1 MGEWIIGREDVYANV
16 RRDNCFIRL
25 KAKVGRGGGGGGGAE
40 HNVPEFDVIMRDYL
54 FKAPNPSHE
63 GKITQT
69 DPSPV

>member
-1 MGEWIIGREDVYANV
+1 MAEWIIGREDVYANV

-25 KAKVGRGGGGGGGAE
+25 KAKGGGGGGGGK
-40 HNVPEFDVIMRDYL
+40 NRPEFDVIMRDYL